1 MTKTL
6 AIIGGGISGLT
17 AGIYAL
23 QAGYDTTIYEKN
35 SMVGGECTG
44 WNRQGYHID
53 NCVHFL
59 VGCNEEDPLNKIW
72 KNTGVLSDEI
82 KLYREPYFYCME
94 MNGKKIHL
102 WRDIEKA
109 RNELFS
115 IAPEDEKEL
124 ALFFQCVKGCECI
137 QPPCEISPAHMNPFQ
152 YMKMGMSM
160 KNAAKANKEYGKQ
173 AMSEFVS
180 RFKNPYIKALFG
192 NYFNNNFSA
201 LTFVT
206 SYAFYTS
213 NTAAIPEG
221 GSTGMVSRMIHRFT
235 TLGGRINYSSEV
247 KEVVIDRGHI
257 RAIKLKNGKDINAD
271 NYIWAADP
279 YPLFHDMIGM
289 QFMDPNL
296 KYMYDNPAGY
306 EANTG
311 YQAAFGITTN
321 ERLEL
326 PEGSV
331 IFPCE
336 EYIIAK
342 KRHSFCGMRLYD
354 CDKGLFPVNK
364 RVIQCN
370 ILQNAD
376 DFDYWA
382 ELYNDKAVYESE
394 KMRIAEEL
402 KERLEMQYPQLANK
416 LVLLSTYSPVT
427 FNKWCNAYKGG
438 YMSFNVLKGFKSKYV
453 KNTIEG
459 IDNLFL
465 AGQWLQNSGGLPIA
479 AAEGK
484 FAIAALI
491 KAGR

>member
-1 MTKTL
+1 
-6 AIIGGGISGLT
+6 
-17 AGIYAL
+17 
-23 QAGYDTTIYEKN
+23 
-35 SMVGGECTG
+35 
-44 WNRQGYHID
+44 
-53 NCVHFL
+53 
-59 VGCNEEDPLNKIW
+59 
-72 KNTGVLSDEI
+72 
-82 KLYREPYFYCME
+82 
-94 MNGKKIHL
+94 
-102 WRDIEKA
+102 
-109 RNELFS
+109 
-115 IAPEDEKEL
+115 
-124 ALFFQCVKGCECI
+124 
-137 QPPCEISPAHMNPFQ
+137 
-152 YMKMGMSM
+152 
-160 KNAAKANKEYGKQ
+160 
-173 AMSEFVS
+173 
-180 RFKNPYIKALFG
+180 
-192 NYFNNNFSA
+192 
-201 LTFVT
+201 
-206 SYAFYTS
+206 
-213 NTAAIPEG
+213 
-221 GSTGMVSRMIHRFT
+221 
-235 TLGGRINYSSEV
+235 
-247 KEVVIDRGHI
+247 
-257 RAIKLKNGKDINAD
+257 
-271 NYIWAADP
+271 
-279 YPLFHDMIGM
+279 
-289 QFMDPNL
+289 
-296 KYMYDNPAGY
+296 MYDNPAGY

-354 CDKGLFPVNK
+354 CDEGLFPVNK